1 MKGLFFLLLLFSNL
15 ASAEQINLQKTTI
28 ADFAKIVSDY
38 LAKPII
44 ITSDVKQP
52 ISINGTFK
60 TKEDLRDLFKNT
72 VVSSGLY
79 YDETALNITVS
90 NFVPKLDSLPIDIP
104 LSVISYKLKFL
115 SSSQVV
121 KILLDSYKSKA
132 TFIDSVTSNSVLVTG
147 SESDHKNIQK
157 IIVDLDSPVRQ
168 VQIEAVISEL
178 SDTDYA
184 GLDSKMENFSRLNT
198 TVDDFVK
205 SSFVNPMISAAS
217 FGIKLLTSKSLR
229 FFLDWIE
236 TSDNSVVLS
245 KPKIVTLDRKEASIV
260 VGQNV
265 PFITGKSTSQ
275 ASNTSTPFQTIE
287 RHDIGLKLQV
297 TPIILPNGFVQLEI
311 VQESSSVSADTSASD
326 VITNKRAIT
335 STALILDG
343 GTLLLG
349 GLSSNSDTTGHTS
362 TVPQTG
368 TFLDWFFSGNTK
380 KHSNTNLVV
389 LITAKILDPMLP
401 TLPVSFTKE

>member
-1 MKGLFFLLLLFSNL
+1 MKVLFCFLLLFTSL
-15 ASAEQINLQKTTI
+15 AKAEQINLQKTTI

-79 YDETALNITVS
+79 YDETSLNITVS
-90 NFVPKLDSLPIDIP
+90 NSSPKSDIVPIPIDNLI
-104 LSVISYKLKFL
+104 VNSYKLNQL

-121 KILLDSYKSKA
+121 KILSDSYKSKA
-132 TFIDSVTSNSVLVTG
+132 TFIDSVTSNSILVTG
-147 SESDHKNIQK
+147 SEADHKNIQK
-157 IIVDLDSPVRQ
+157 IIADLDSPVRQ

-184 GLDSKMENFSRLNT
+184 GLDSKMENFARLNT

-205 SSFVNPMISAAS
+205 SSFVNPVISAAS

-389 LITAKILDPMLP
+389 LITAKILDSTLP
-401 TLPVSFTKE
+401 TLPVSFDK